1 MGYKKKILWLIGI
14 AALGFVITVF
24 FENLNYRKLDA
35 IQQFLG
41 LFSIISFILLI
52 ALYFLAEPV
61 FVTWKKFARIYLPIA
76 AVLVIFEPSS
86 LVLIDFYGRGKDR
99 EGLTMFLSGLFILI
113 SLILIVRAHRR
124 LKRQSPTSSPLVQ

>member
-24 FENLNYRKLDA
+24 FENLNYRKLDD

-41 LFSIISFILLI
+41 LFSIIS
-52 ALYFLAEPV
+52 
-61 FVTWKKFARIYLPIA
+61 
-76 AVLVIFEPSS
+76 FEPSS